1 MSRKPR
7 YERAVI
13 VGLGLLGGSLALALK
28 KRRLARRVVAWGR
41 TPSSLASALRAGLVD
56 EVHTDADCA
65 RGADL
70 ILLCAP
76 FTRFE
81 GQLRALAAVAPEG
94 CLVTDVGSVKGAQVG
109 RWHRAAGPLRFVA
122 SHPMA
127 GGEKTGWR
135 NASADLFQGAACLLT
150 PLAATDRRA
159 VLELGRLWRALGMRV
174 STVSPEEHD
183 RLIGRVSHVPHAAAF
198 VLAAAQA
205 RGRRVQDFAFAGKG
219 WFDTS
224 RVAASDADLWT
235 DIFLHHPRRMDQALR
250 GLEAELKV
258 LRGLLKSGRRAALS
272 AWLARA
278 ADFRRATEGRRR

>member
-1 MSRKPR
+1 MKTKPAF
-7 YERAVI
+7 ERVLI

-41 TPSSLASALRAGLVD
+41 RPSSLRPALRAGLVD
-56 EVHTDADCA
+56 EVHTTVDCA

-70 ILLCAP
+70 IVLCAP

-81 GQLRALAAVAPEG
+81 GQLRALAAVAPKG
-94 CLVTDVGSVKGAQVG
+94 CLTTDVGSVKGAEVA

-135 NASADLFQGAACLLT
+135 NASADLFEGAACLLT

-159 VLELGRLWRALGMRV
+159 LTEVGRLWRALGMRV
-174 STVSPEEHD
+174 SRVSPEEHD
-183 RLIGRVSHVPHAAAF
+183 RLIARVSHVPHAMAF
-198 VLAAAQA
+198 ALAAAQA
-205 RGRRVQDFAFAGKG
+205 RGRRIQDFAFAGKG

-224 RVAASDADLWT
+224 RVAASDAALWA
-235 DIFLHHPRRMDQALR
+235 DIFLHHPRRMDPALK
-250 GLEAELKV
+250 GLEAELRD
-258 LRGLLKSGRRAALS
+258 LRRLLKAGRRTALET
-272 AWLARA
+272 WLARA
-278 ADFRRATEGRRR
+278 SGFRRATEGRRG